1 MADNKQSQAFRSTT
15 VLAMPP
21 EDTEII
27 PLEQKEIDDE
37 QDHKNATY
45 ASLQGHPGW
54 ELIKK
59 DFQQSIDDF
68 RSGKALEAACLDPG
82 ISDSDLGKLTR
93 TSIFVASELQKK
105 LLTVES
111 AALALEEKRQSGQ
124 RTKPKSF

>member
-1 MADNKQSQAFRSTT
+1 MADSKQAFRSTT

-21 EDTEII
+21 EDIDEK
-27 PLEQKEIDDE
+27 PKEQIEIDDE
-37 QDHKNATY
+37 QERLNDTY

-68 RSGKALEAACLDPG
+68 RSGKALEAACLDPQ
-82 ISDSDLGKLTR
+82 ISDSELGKLTR

-111 AALALEEKRQSGQ
+111 AALALEEKRLNG
-124 RTKPKSF
+124 RTKPKGF